1 MKHTTRNRRRWLTR
15 VALGLAVIAVAAPS
29 AQAMIPASTTS
40 DDSAQVTDG
49 LGRPLDPAA
58 VKAGEQ
64 VQSVVV
70 DDSKFRID
78 AQVAD
83 EPVRPDDRP
92 VRPTVEVVR
101 PGDVVDLPGGIV
113 VAPAD
118 VIAQLPIVA
127 GPVPGDTT
135 LAPDLTPT
143 AVRPDDRPVRPTI
156 VGGGESPVVV
166 VPTGRVG
173 GPIPGNTTLVADQPQ
188 GAPASGPSFDWNDAG
203 VGIGIGIA
211 ACLALLTAW
220 LLLGGRKPD
229 HFAGA

>member
-15 VALGLAVIAVAAPS
+15 VALGLAVVAVAAPS
-29 AQAMIPASTTS
+29 AQAMIPASTSS

-64 VQSVVV
+64 LPSVVV
-70 DDSKFRID
+70 DISKFRL
-78 AQVAD
+78 ATELTD
-83 EPVRPDDRP
+83 EAVRPDDRA
-92 VRPTVEVVR
+92 VRPAPVEATPV
-101 PGDVVDLPGGIV
+101 
-113 VAPAD
+113 
-118 VIAQLPIVA
+118 AQLPTIDQLRDFRFD
-127 GPVPGDTT
+127 GTQVPEAVP
-135 LAPDLTPT
+135 AP
-143 AVRPDDRPVRPTI
+143 VRPDDRPVRPTI

>member
-15 VALGLAVIAVAAPS
+15 VALGLAVVAVAAPS

-40 DDSAQVTDG
+40 VDSAQVTDG

-64 VQSVVV
+64 VPGVVV

-78 AQVAD
+78 AQVTD

-92 VRPTVEVVR
+92 VRPTPEVVR
-101 PGDVVDLPGGIV
+101 PGDFVDLPGGIV

-118 VIAQLPIVA
+118 P
-127 GPVPGDTT
+127 
-135 LAPDLTPT
+135 TPT

-156 VGGGESPVVV
+156 VGGGESPVLV

-173 GPIPGNTTLVADQPQ
+173 GPIPGSTTLVADQPQ